1 MKNDDTETSLG
12 EKPVTKCR
20 IQTQHP
26 TVCEADSHMLNVI
39 LGRQGIVDKMTDI
52 LQRFDAECRNVSFK
66 KGMYIYGSPG
76 CGKTQFVTDLLAAH
90 GYDAIVY
97 NSSDVRNKQVIDH
110 IASHHISNRNVLDMM
125 YQRHKPI
132 AIVMD
137 EIDGMNNGDKVGITA
152 LMKLIRQKKTKKQR
166 MEHQTLNPIICIG
179 NYYVDKKIKELMKV
193 CHCFELKSPTN
204 EQMER
209 LLARSVPAL
218 TDTPILRS
226 RIVDY
231 IQGDMR
237 KLAFIER
244 VYRARPDFLTDSDV
258 LSNIFQ
264 IKSYSD
270 NAKYLAQSLLRA
282 PVPMAQHPTFMNETD
297 RTIVSLLYHENVV
310 DHLWTAL
317 PSADARSLYGRML
330 DNICY
335 ADYVD
340 RLTFQHQIWIFNE
353 MSSLIKTFSNQWMV
367 HHMYPAQQ
375 QTYRPPEGGVRFT
388 KVLTKYSTEY
398 NNQTFLYQMCQKLDM
413 DRKDTTAFFQEIR
426 LVIANCP
433 DTSAITTSTNANTTT
448 SGSDVDD
455 DDDASMTS
463 SVVLLRTDPD
473 PATDPVIATD
483 PVTAASIERNERQL
497 YAQLEP
503 IMEDWHIGKLD
514 IKRMYKFLDKNVKKE
529 VEVHR
534 DTYTSHLDMDDDMDV
549 DVDVVESDEMDY
561 DAD

>member
-1 MKNDDTETSLG
+1 M
-12 EKPVTKCR
+12 
-20 IQTQHP
+20 
-26 TVCEADSHMLNVI
+26 DSKTDLNII

-52 LQRFDAECRNVSFK
+52 LQRFDAECRTVTFK
-66 KGMYIYGSPG
+66 KGIYIYGSPG
-76 CGKTQFVTDLLAAH
+76 TGKTQFVTDLLSKL

-166 MEHQTLNPIICIG
+166 LEHQTLNPIICIG

-193 CHCFELKSPTN
+193 CHCFELKSPTD
-204 EQMER
+204 EQMEQ
-209 LLARSVPAL
+209 LLARTVPAL
-218 TDTPILRS
+218 SDTPYLRS
-226 RIVDY
+226 RIVEY

-237 KLAFIER
+237 KLGFVER

-282 PVPMAQHPTFMNETD
+282 PVPMTQHPTFMNETD

-310 DHLWTAL
+310 DHLWSTL
-317 PSADARSLYGRML
+317 PAEDARTLYGRML

-353 MSSLIKTFSNQWMV
+353 MSSLMKTFYNQWMV
-367 HHMYPAQQ
+367 HHTYPAQQ
-375 QTYRPPEGGVRFT
+375 NTYRPSEGGVRFT

-413 DRKDTTAFFQEIR
+413 DRKDMMVFFQEVR
-426 LVIANCP
+426 LVVANSP
-433 DTSAITTSTNANTTT
+433 LITMEETSDDNDDTSVSTHVSKQLPASTSSTNA
-448 SGSDVDD
+448 
-455 DDDASMTS
+455 
-463 SVVLLRTDPD
+463 L
-473 PATDPVIATD
+473 
-483 PVTAASIERNERQL
+483 NERRL
-497 YAQLEP
+497 YALLEP
-503 IMEDWHIGKLD
+503 IMEDWHVGKLD

-529 VEVHR
+529 VEIHR
-534 DTYTSHLDMDDDMDV
+534 DTGRMDDIGEDDDDDMD
-549 DVDVVESDEMDY
+549 DAYAGDPEDMDDYIVE
-561 DAD
+561 

>member
-1 MKNDDTETSLG
+1 MDST
-12 EKPVTKCR
+12 
-20 IQTQHP
+20 
-26 TVCEADSHMLNVI
+26 ADLNTI
-39 LGRQGIVDKMTDI
+39 LGRQVIVDKMTDI
-52 LQRFDAECRNVSFK
+52 LQRFDAECRTVTFK
-66 KGMYIYGSPG
+66 KGIYIYGSPG
-76 CGKTQFVTDLLAAH
+76 TGKTQFVTDLLSKL

-125 YQRHKPI
+125 YQRYKPI

-193 CHCFELKSPTN
+193 CHCFELKSPTDD
-204 EQMER
+204 QMEQ
-209 LLARSVPAL
+209 LLAHSVPAL
-218 TDTPILRS
+218 TETPYMRS
-226 RIVDY
+226 RIVHY

-237 KLAFIER
+237 KLGFVER
-244 VYRARPDFLTDSDV
+244 VYRARPDFLTDDDI

-270 NAKYLAQSLLRA
+270 NAKFLAQSLLRA
-282 PVPMAQHPTFMNETD
+282 PAPMSQHPTFMNETD

-317 PSADARSLYGRML
+317 PAADARTLYGRML
-330 DNICY
+330 NNICY

-340 RLTFQHQIWIFNE
+340 RLTFQNQIWIFNE
-353 MSSLIKTFSNQWMV
+353 MSSLMKTFYNQWMV

-375 QTYRPPEGGVRFT
+375 NTYRPPEGGVRFT

-413 DRKDTTAFFQEIR
+413 DRKDMMAFFQEMR
-426 LVIANCP
+426 LVVANSPP
-433 DTSAITTSTNANTTT
+433 DAEDSSTIEE
-448 SGSDVDD
+448 DD
-455 DDDASMTS
+455 DDDTS
-463 SVVLLRTDPD
+463 VSTMGPNVKPS
-473 PATDPVIATD
+473 ATLGLSTSTSALN
-483 PVTAASIERNERQL
+483 ASIERRL
-497 YAQLEP
+497 YALMEP

-529 VEVHR
+529 PDIHR
-534 DTYTSHLDMDDDMDV
+534 DTYTGRSEEGDIGEDDEDNAILDVYAVDSEDMDEY
-549 DVDVVESDEMDY
+549 VVE
-561 DAD
+561 

>member
-1 MKNDDTETSLG
+1 MTTITGSGTSTSASKETMNIL
-12 EKPVTKCR
+12 
-20 IQTQHP
+20 
-26 TVCEADSHMLNVI
+26 

-52 LQRFDAECRNVSFK
+52 LQRFDTECRNVTFK

-204 EQMER
+204 EQMEQ

-231 IQGDMR
+231 VQGDMR

-282 PVPMAQHPTFMNETD
+282 PVPMAHHPTFMNETD

-367 HHMYPAQQ
+367 HHTYPAQQ

-413 DRKDTTAFFQEIR
+413 DRKDMMAFFQEIR

-433 DTSAITTSTNANTTT
+433 AIREDTNVHS
-448 SGSDVDD
+448 SGSLSDA

-463 SVVLLRTDPD
+463 SDVVVESGKTHDHVS
-473 PATDPVIATD
+473 AS
-483 PVTAASIERNERQL
+483 AASIGRNERQL

-549 DVDVVESDEMDY
+549 EVDVVEADEMDY

>member
-1 MKNDDTETSLG
+1 MTTATGSDPSASTETMNTLL
-12 EKPVTKCR
+12 
-20 IQTQHP
+20 
-26 TVCEADSHMLNVI
+26 D
-39 LGRQGIVDKMTDI
+39 RQGIVDKMTDI
-52 LQRFDAECRNVSFK
+52 LQRFDTECRNVTFK

-76 CGKTQFVTDLLAAH
+76 CGKTQFVTDLLSKL

-166 MEHQTLNPIICIG
+166 LEHQTLNPIICIG

-193 CHCFELKSPTN
+193 CHCFELKSPTDV
-204 EQMER
+204 QMER
-209 LLARSVPAL
+209 LLSRSVPAL

-226 RIVDY
+226 QIVAY
-231 IQGDMR
+231 VQGDMR

-244 VYRARPDFLTDSDV
+244 VYRARPDFLMDRDV

-270 NAKYLAQSLLRA
+270 NAKFLAQSLLRA

-310 DHLWTAL
+310 DHLWHTL
-317 PSADARSLYGRML
+317 PPIHAHFLYGRML

-353 MSSLIKTFSNQWMV
+353 MSSLIKTFYNQWMV
-367 HHMYPAQQ
+367 HHTYPEQQ
-375 QTYRPPEGGVRFT
+375 LTYRPPEGGVRFT

-413 DRKDTTAFFQEIR
+413 DRKDMMAFFQEIR
-426 LVIANCP
+426 LVIA
-433 DTSAITTSTNANTTT
+433 DDLRTSFVGSPASLPKSTGLRPIDFA
-448 SGSDVDD
+448 SRAGKESI
-455 DDDASMTS
+455 DDDAADADDASLPS
-463 SVVLLRTDPD
+463 LPSLPLRQ
-473 PATDPVIATD
+473 AQ
-483 PVTAASIERNERQL
+483 ERML

-503 IMEDWHIGKLD
+503 MMEDWHIGKLD

-529 VEVHR
+529 AEIHR
-534 DTYTSHLDMDDDMDV
+534 DMDRTDDTGEDDDDDDGDMDDAFAVGTEDMDDYVV
-549 DVDVVESDEMDY
+549 D
-561 DAD
+561 